1 MYIHMN
7 VQNMLLMFHMDT
19 CSLVCSW
26 IVQLVLGTA
35 LMLEYLCD
43 NIGLVLVCLP
53 SGSTDV
59 TISPSQYMT
68 QPSGIPILSPVLFM
82 HVGDPYIP
90 LFKIFDL
97 LVSPPFLV
105 SFRLVAT

>member
-7 VQNMLLMFHMDT
+7 VQNMLLIFHMH
-19 CSLVCSW
+19 SLVCSW

-35 LMLEYLCD
+35 LMLEYMYLCD

-59 TISPSQYMT
+59 TTSPSQYMT
-68 QPSGIPILSPVLFM
+68 QPSRIPILSPVLFM

-90 LFKIFDL
+90 
-97 LVSPPFLV
+97 PF
-105 SFRLVAT
+105 